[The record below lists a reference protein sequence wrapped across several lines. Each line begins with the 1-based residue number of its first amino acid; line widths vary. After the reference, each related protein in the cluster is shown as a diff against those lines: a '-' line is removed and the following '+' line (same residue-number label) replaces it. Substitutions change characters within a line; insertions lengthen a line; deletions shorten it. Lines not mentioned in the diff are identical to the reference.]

1 MESLMTTHS
10 LVIPVYRNAENIPSL
25 AAALECLNAK
35 LGGDLEVVFVVD
47 GSPDRSG
54 QLLIE
59 LAPKTPYTCK
69 VVFHSRNFGSFAAIR
84 TGMEKASGKYI
95 AAMAAD
101 LQEPPELALEFFR
114 ILAADRADIAFGK
127 REGRNDPALTR
138 FLSNAFWSTYR
149 AFVLPDMPKGG
160 VDVFACNRA
169 VLDAVLAIEEPN
181 SSLVAQL
188 FWVGFR
194 REFVAYA
201 RKPRLHGKSAW
212 NFSRRFRYMMDSV
225 LSFSDLPIMLVL
237 WLGAIGCAISLVMG
251 VVTLIARITGYISQ
265 AGYATQIV
273 LTLFLGSL
281 ILTVQGILGLYIW
294 RTAENTKRRPLR
306 IISHIV
312 SGGRGS

>member
-1 MESLMTTHS
+1 MTLRS
-10 LVIPVYRNAENIPSL
+10 LVIPVYRNAQNIPGL
-25 AAALECLNAK
+25 AKALDDLNDA
-35 LGGDLEVVFVVD
+35 LNGDLEVIFVVD
-47 GSPDRSG
+47 GSPDNSG

-59 LAPKTPYTCK
+59 LAPRAAYPCK
-69 VVFHSRNFGSFAAIR
+69 IVFHSRNFGSFAAIR
-84 TGMEKASGKYI
+84 TGMEIASGDYV

-101 LQEPPELALEFFR
+101 LQEPPELIVDFFAV
-114 ILAADRADIAFGK
+114 LGSGRADVVFGK
-127 REGRNDPALTR
+127 REGRGDSYPTR
-138 FLSNAFWSTYR
+138 LLSNAFWSAYR
-149 AFVLPDMPKGG
+149 TFVLPDIPKGG

-181 SSLVAQL
+181 SSLVVQL

-194 REFVAYA
+194 REFVSYV
-201 RKPRLHGKSAW
+201 RRPRLHGESAW
-212 NFSRRFRYMMDSV
+212 NFSRKLRYMMDSI

-237 WLGAIGCAISLVMG
+237 WLGAVGCSISLIFG
-251 VVTLIARITGYISQ
+251 VVTLIARLTGYVDQ
-265 AGYATQIV
+265 AGYATQIL

-312 SGGRGS
+312 SGGRS